1 MPEYLVRLAQI
12 HESFRT
18 AELQALAE
26 LAGVELDIIK
36 YDDDS
41 PYCIV
46 RLPSDAAA
54 KQVASRAM
62 LIQGIYE
69 LWGQGTTYDLLRA
82 NVKEVSAPKWP
93 LYSTCTFCFRIER
106 YRGVQAPPEHTA
118 AVVESFRFL
127 GFQGKVQIKHPD
139 AAFRIF
145 EEYDLDAKEPKY
157 HYLGRWI
164 ADGGRDAKNK
174 YDLKKRHYISTTS
187 MDAELALLTAN
198 IAKAAPGKLYY
209 DPFMGTGGFPI
220 ACAHYGAVVT
230 GSDIDGRSIR
240 GLGGSARRGQTGK
253 KNVEM
258 NFLQYGT
265 AGQYLGGFV
274 SDLTNTPLRI
284 PTLSAEAPASS
295 AGAGAGAGADVN
307 VGYTPYLDGI
317 ICDPPYGIREGLKV
331 LGTRTPLAPSSLAS
345 HASSSLAP
353 GYIPPKRPYSFTA
366 LLDDILA
373 FAAVTLVPNGTLSMW
388 MPTANDAD
396 VALIIPSHPCLE
408 LRSVCVQAFNKW
420 SRRLLTYRR
429 REAGEVDAE
438 ALAAV
443 SEGRRREYEQG
454 TRASELNDFR
464 RKYFEGF
471 REFEDMKK
479 EFIRMKVES
488 GVKADEAK
496 AMAEELGDEQREEL
510 SAAAREKA
518 DKTRE
523 VVGAL
528 AVEEDDAARRAE
540 ELNRQFKV
548 EHEV

>member
-1 MPEYLVRLAQI
+1 M
-12 HESFRT
+12 
-18 AELQALAE
+18 
-26 LAGVELDIIK
+26 
-36 YDDDS
+36 
-41 PYCIV
+41 
-46 RLPSDAAA
+46 
-54 KQVASRAM
+54 ASRAM

-69 LWGQGTTYDLLRA
+69 LWGQGSTYDILRQ
-82 NVKEVSAPKWP
+82 NVKDTTSHKWP
-93 LYSTCTFCFRIER
+93 LYSTCTFSFRVER

-127 GFQGKVQIKHPD
+127 GFQGKVKIKHPD
-139 AAFRIF
+139 AAFRVF
-145 EEYDLDAKEPKY
+145 EEYALDAKTPTY
-157 HYLGRWI
+157 HYFGRWI

-258 NFLQYGT
+258 NFQQYDT

-274 SDLTNTPLRI
+274 SDLTNSPLRV
-284 PTLSAEAPASS
+284 PGLAGVADSDADA
-295 AGAGAGAGADVN
+295 AGAER
-307 VGYTPYLDGI
+307 YTAYLDGI
-317 ICDPPYGIREGLKV
+317 ITDPPYGIREGLKV
-331 LGTRTPLAPSSLAS
+331 LGTRTPLPAESRAA
-345 HASSSLAP
+345 HASSSLSP
-353 GYIPPKRPYSFTA
+353 DYIPPKRPYSFTA

-373 FAAVTLVPNGTLSMW
+373 FAAATLVPNGVLSMW

-429 REAGEVDAE
+429 REAGEVDAA
-438 ALAAV
+438 ALAGLLGRDEA
-443 SEGRRREYEQG
+443 GRRKGEYEQG

-479 EFIRMKVES
+479 EFIRMKVER
-488 GVKADEAK
+488 GVRADEAK
-496 AMAEELGDEQREEL
+496 AQADALGEGEMQ
-510 SAAAREKA
+510 AAQASAREKA
-518 DKTRE
+518 GHVKE
-523 VVGAL
+523 KVAVL
-528 AVEEDDAARRAE
+528 AAREEDAAEAAE